1 MTVRLPVLKDIATS
15 TSALTADIASTLVQD
30 VIRALAIPVDAQ
42 IVGTEAGDLLYGST
56 GNDLIDGR
64 GGNDNLQGGLG
75 QDVLL
80 GGAGD
85 DYLDGNEHA
94 DRMEGGAGNDIY
106 RVDDYGDVV
115 VEAAGQGDDLVVA
128 RISYSLANTQVENL
142 ILIDGAGTGQGNG
155 LNNLL
160 LGNDS
165 DNLLQGMDGNDR
177 IEGGAGN
184 DRLHGGAGDD
194 HLIGGDGH
202 DRFNGQQG
210 ADRMEGNNGN
220 DTYYVDDYGDQ
231 VIERPG
237 EGYNDRIFASIS
249 YSLEGTNVEN
259 LILEGRARW
268 GIGNDQ
274 DNRLTGNDGDNYLT
288 GEGGDDHI
296 FGGAGADRIVGD
308 DGNDVIHGEA
318 GDDELEGG
326 DGDDILDGGAGY
338 DLFWGGKGDDVYYL
352 TEGVPFE
359 SEYDLW
365 DRVYEAP
372 DEGIDTIYAY
382 AKSSWVDYHLFDN
395 VENLILYGPA
405 EGAGWLYGNGL
416 SNRIIHNDGDG
427 VIFGGDGDDHIEA
440 GGGDDYVTG
449 DDGNDVILGGSG
461 NDTLFGY
468 GGDDVLEGG
477 DGDDILDGGEG
488 HDQLFGGNGNDQLGS
503 LDGDIETMDGGP
515 GDDIYEIDSK
525 GDVIVEDASAASFDT
540 VRAYVSY
547 TLANDVSVERME
559 LHSKGNHNLTGN
571 GYAQAIIGNHR
582 NNSLNGMGGDD
593 ILIGGAGID
602 RLTGGDGADIFQ
614 FGSPLTDSGDIITDY
629 VAADDSII
637 LEKAIFTK
645 IPLGALPVGAF
656 RMGSMALDA
665 GDRIL
670 YDSATGALYYD
681 ADGNGVKEAS
691 QFATL
696 TPGLALTAAEFVV
709 I

>member
-1 MTVRLPVLKDIATS
+1 MIIRLSGERGINTS
-15 TSALTADIASTLVQD
+15 TPALTADISTTFVHD

-42 IVGTEAGDLLYGST
+42 IVGTETGDLLYGSN

-106 RVDDYGDVV
+106 RVDDYGDLV
-115 VEAAGQGDDLVVA
+115 VEAAGQGNDLVVA

-142 ILIDGAGTGQGNG
+142 FLIGSAVTGQGNG

-160 LGNDS
+160 LGNDG

-220 DTYYVDDYGDQ
+220 DIIY
-231 VIERPG
+231 
-237 EGYNDRIFASIS
+237 
-249 YSLEGTNVEN
+249 
-259 LILEGRARW
+259 
-268 GIGNDQ
+268 
-274 DNRLTGNDGDNYLT
+274 
-288 GEGGDDHI
+288 
-296 FGGAGADRIVGD
+296 
-308 DGNDVIHGEA
+308 GEA
-318 GDDELEGG
+318 GDDQL
-326 DGDDILDGGAGY
+326 DGRDGNDILYGSEGY
-338 DLFWGGKGDDVYYL
+338 DLFWGGQGDDVYYL

-365 DRVYEAP
+365 DRVFEGVDA
-372 DEGIDTIYAY
+372 GIDTIYAY
-382 AKSSWVDYHLFDN
+382 AKHSWVDYYLFDN

-416 SNRIIHNDGDG
+416 SNLIVHNDGG
-427 VIFGGDGDDHIEA
+427 GAIFGGSGDDHIEA
-440 GGGDDYVTG
+440 WGGDDYVTG
-449 DDGNDVILGGSG
+449 DDGNDVIQGGSG
-461 NDTLFGY
+461 NDTLLGY
-468 GGDDVLEGG
+468 DGDDVLEGG
-477 DGDDILDGGEG
+477 EGDDILDGGQG
-488 HDQLFGGNGNDQLGS
+488 LDFLFGGNGNDQLGS
-503 LDGDIETMDGGP
+503 LDGAVETMDGGA
-515 GDDIYEIDSK
+515 GDDVYEIDSK
-525 GDVIVEDASAASFDT
+525 SDVIIENASSASFDT

-547 TLANDVSVERME
+547 TLAVGVDVERME
-559 LHSKGNHNLTGN
+559 LLSKGNHNLTGN
-571 GYAQAIIGNHR
+571 AIAQTLIGNHR
-582 NNSLNGMGGDD
+582 NNSLSGMGGND

-629 VAADDSII
+629 VVADDSII

-670 YDSATGALYYD
+670 YDSATGVLYYD
-681 ADGNGVKEAS
+681 ADGNGTQSAL
-691 QFATL
+691 QFATV
-696 TPGLALTAAEFVV
+696 TPGLSLSAAEFV
-709 I
+709 II